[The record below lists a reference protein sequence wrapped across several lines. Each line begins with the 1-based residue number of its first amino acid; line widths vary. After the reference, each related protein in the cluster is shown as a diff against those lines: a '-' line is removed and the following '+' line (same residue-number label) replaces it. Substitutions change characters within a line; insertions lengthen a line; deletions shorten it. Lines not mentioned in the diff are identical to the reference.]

1 MFFSSFVSIGMGKM
15 LIVSTV
21 IGTWKVSCKLVLCN
35 PTSASV
41 LSLIRTNAN
50 VVSTVIRKWKSR
62 VS

>member
-35 PTSASV
+35 PTLQVNESQYRQHV
-41 LSLIRTNAN
+41 YCDLK
-50 VVSTVIRKWKSR
+50 VSCELFLQS
-62 VS
+62 